1 MLLSHFAVFHFMSCL
16 DTSEW
21 KAFLIIPTV
30 CYILMIDVTIKKSK
44 LIVINTLTAFF
55 LYLHSFLSSKEIK
68 HSGTILIC
76 LSVTLSEFLF
86 NFNSLQS
93 DFSRDFSQSVFSPGC
108 SRGKSFQLTVLLRV
122 H

>member
-44 LIVINTLTAFF
+44 LIVITTLTAFF
-55 LYLHSFLSSKEIK
+55 LYLHSFSSSKEILK
-68 HSGTILIC
+68 ALRNNFDLP
-76 LSVTLSEFLF
+76 LSDAVGI
-86 NFNSLQS
+86 SL
-93 DFSRDFSQSVFSPGC
+93 
-108 SRGKSFQLTVLLRV
+108 
-122 H
+122 